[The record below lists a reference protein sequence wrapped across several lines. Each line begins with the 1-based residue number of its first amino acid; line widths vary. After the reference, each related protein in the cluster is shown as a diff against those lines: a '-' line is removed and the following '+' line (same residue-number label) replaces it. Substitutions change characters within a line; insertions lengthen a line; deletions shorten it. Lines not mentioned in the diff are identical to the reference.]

1 MYFLYCGM
9 KYLGFFCLF
18 LCLHSSYGQAKNQF
32 YALDAQMNQTVLD
45 SSKYILWIHQKADSN
60 WQWDYYNTWGPLI
73 KSDSFEDFEGKVPN
87 GKFYRYKNTGILD
100 STGSFDHGMKN
111 GSFYKLNSLPTGRI
125 VNSRKYD
132 YLQDSL
138 VKIIHTDSSG
148 FGENNG
154 DTLGLKEP
162 EYLTGQ
168 MGWLNYLKDNFAYP
182 NRAAQKNIHGQVQ
195 LLFEVEENGAIDN
208 ICIWKSVEYS
218 LDQESVKVLINS
230 GKWLPGIKNGLPVK
244 TYKLQRFEY

>member
-1 MYFLYCGM
+1 
-9 KYLGFFCLF
+9 
-18 LCLHSSYGQAKNQF
+18 
-32 YALDAQMNQTVLD
+32 
-45 SSKYILWIHQKADSN
+45 
-60 WQWDYYNTWGPLI
+60 
-73 KSDSFEDFEGKVPN
+73 
-87 GKFYRYKNTGILD
+87 
-100 STGSFDHGMKN
+100 
-111 GSFYKLNSLPTGRI
+111 
-125 VNSRKYD
+125 
-132 YLQDSL
+132 
-138 VKIIHTDSSG
+138 
-148 FGENNG
+148 
-154 DTLGLKEP
+154 
-162 EYLTGQ
+162 